1 MSLLCVGSVAYDVIE
16 LPGRDAVEV
25 LGGSATWFCTAA
37 GLWSRPWLVAAVGE
51 DFRDDDLAFLA
62 SRGVDVSGVDRK
74 AGRTFRWH
82 GRYHEDL
89 IGRDSL
95 RTDPGVFAEFSPVIP
110 PDWRRPDVLFL
121 GNIHPGL
128 QGLVL
133 AQCREASVVA
143 LDTIRCWI
151 DDARP
156 ELVRLLPRTD
166 LLFLN
171 DEEVRLLTG
180 EFHLAKGVRSL
191 LAQGAKAVALKR
203 GEHGSSLWTRDR
215 VALFPAWP
223 ETVVVDP
230 TGAGDCYAGA
240 ALAFLEQSRDFSFE
254 SLRGALALGT
264 VVASFCVE
272 HFGPRGLGE
281 VRPGRIR
288 ERMEQWVESVSLD
301 RDAVL
306 RRLEGGG

>member
-1 MSLLCVGSVAYDVIE
+1 
-16 LPGRDAVEV
+16 
-25 LGGSATWFCTAA
+25 
-37 GLWSRPWLVAAVGE
+37 
-51 DFRDDDLAFLA
+51 
-62 SRGVDVSGVDRK
+62 
-74 AGRTFRWH
+74 
-82 GRYHEDL
+82 
-89 IGRDSL
+89 
-95 RTDPGVFAEFSPVIP
+95 
-110 PDWRRPDVLFL
+110 
-121 GNIHPGL
+121 
-128 QGLVL
+128 
-133 AQCREASVVA
+133 
-143 LDTIRCWI
+143 
-151 DDARP
+151 
-156 ELVRLLPRTD
+156 VRLLPRTD